1 MDYNMKRDARSVAT
15 KMAKAAKPNAQRES
29 SRRKKKLT
37 DQARP
42 KPNTIFLTLT
52 N

>member
-29 SRRKKKLT
+29 SRRKKKT
-37 DQARP
+37 NRP
-42 KPNTIFLTLT
+42 SAAEAKHNFFNL